1 MDIVADIARQPV
13 VQATLAG
20 FHDRLEEALELIV
33 AIQQIPAPSFAE
45 SRRAEFVRQQFE
57 QAGLCL
63 VSQDKLHNVLG
74 CLPSDPTQVIQRPP
88 VVVSA
93 HLDTVFAEQVDL
105 SVRRQE
111 KLIFGPGIGDNATG
125 VAGLL
130 LLAQAI
136 RTLDVPLA
144 SDLWFVANVCEEGLG
159 DLRGMRTVVKRFG
172 RQATYIVVEGGLYGQ
187 LSHQAI
193 GVRRFQIE
201 VKAPGGHSWG
211 SFGTTSAIHVL
222 GHLIVAI
229 DRLSVPETP
238 KTTYNVGVIEGGTTV
253 NSIADSASMLID
265 LRSEAPARLE
275 ALVKQVQAIVRK
287 FNRDSTLGWNGV
299 EITMTPVGNRPAGSI
314 PRHAPLVAWAE
325 SALRQVGCGEIR
337 YIASSTDANVPLSLG
352 GNALCLGLTESGNA
366 HRLDEYIDSTHL
378 PDGLGQLLLVT
389 LAAATNSG
397 EWAMSTSRVES
408 GEQ

>member
-1 MDIVADIARQPV
+1 MDIVADIARQSV
-13 VQATLAG
+13 VQAALAS
-20 FHDRLEEALELIV
+20 FQDRLEEALELIT

-45 SRRAEFVRQQFE
+45 SRRAAFVQEQFE
-57 QAGLCL
+57 QAGLSS
-63 VSQDKLHNVLG
+63 VSQDKIHNVFG
-74 CLPSDPTQVIQRPP
+74 CLPADAEQVVQRPP
-88 VVVSA
+88 VVISA
-93 HLDTVFAEQVDL
+93 HLDTVFAEEVDL

-111 KLIFGPGIGDNATG
+111 TLIYGPGIGDNATG

-136 RTLDVPLA
+136 QALGIPLA

-159 DLRGMRTVVKRFG
+159 DLRGMRTVVRRFG
-172 RQATYIVVEGGLYGQ
+172 RQATYIVIEGGLFGQ

-193 GVRRFQIE
+193 GVRRFRIE

-253 NSIADSASMLID
+253 NSIADSASMLVD
-265 LRSEAPARLE
+265 LRSEAPSRLE
-275 ALVKQVQAIVRK
+275 ALVKQVQAVVRK
-287 FNRDSTLGWNGV
+287 FNRDATQGWNGV
-299 EITMTPVGNRPAGSI
+299 EITMTPVGNRPAGSM

-325 SALRQVGCGEIR
+325 SALRHVGYAEIK

-366 HRLDEYIDSTHL
+366 HRLDEYIDFTHL
-378 PDGLGQLLLVT
+378 PDGLGQVLLVT

-397 EWAMSTSRVES
+397 ERRAMDTSLKS
-408 GEQ
+408 GE